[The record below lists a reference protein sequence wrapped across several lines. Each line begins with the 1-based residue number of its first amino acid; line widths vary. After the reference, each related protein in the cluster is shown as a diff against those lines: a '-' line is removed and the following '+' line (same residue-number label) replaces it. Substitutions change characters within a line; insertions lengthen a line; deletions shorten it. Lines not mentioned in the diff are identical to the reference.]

1 MSYRY
6 GMTVKGEVL
15 IWLLKECHGELTQ
28 LYSENVTE
36 AALTYGLRRI
46 LDRIGC
52 TKLQS
57 ISNNNLSSIATS
69 IQSLYNGDSWD
80 SLFKAC

>member
-15 IWLLKECHGELTQ
+15 IWLLKECHEELTQ